1 LSLSRSGWSQGVERY
16 QNFRACPFWQK
27 TTAPIC
33 INRWIEGR
41 GSNPSYKQGSPVSRG
56 RKEHCQTKQYMLA
69 TFEKNEL
76 FRTVMIIEN
85 VYIMLRCFQSA
96 FMCIVS
102 KMHWVSRRDNL
113 VGDK

>member
-1 LSLSRSGWSQGVERY
+1 
-16 QNFRACPFWQK
+16 
-27 TTAPIC
+27 
-33 INRWIEGR
+33 
-41 GSNPSYKQGSPVSRG
+41 
-56 RKEHCQTKQYMLA
+56 MLA